1 MTIIMDRQETNKFTM
16 DGIQLRF
23 KFTRVMDLQIVRDD
37 KNDKTE
43 EN

>member
-1 MTIIMDRQETNKFTM
+1 MDRQQTNKFTM

-23 KFTRVMDLQIVRDD
+23 KFTRVMQIVRDD

>member
-1 MTIIMDRQETNKFTM
+1 MTIIMDRQQTNKFTM

-23 KFTRVMDLQIVRDD
+23 KFTRVMQIVRDD